1 MSGDGM
7 DIGFETGFALT
18 GTSELRAPDREHTY
32 DALVIGA
39 GPAGLSAAI
48 YLIRKR
54 LDTAIITG
62 NLGGQVTWTSS
73 IENYLGYRVLDGAGL
88 VAKFN
93 EQIREFPVP
102 LGLNEKV
109 TALARRGDLFE
120 VRTDSGLFRS
130 RALVLATGKRPRMM
144 NVPGEKELLGRG
156 VAYCAICDAPLYR
169 GKVTAV
175 VGGGS
180 SALEAAI
187 DLAKVCPKVYILV
200 RREKLG
206 GDEVLRDRVRGLG
219 VIEVIFGA
227 KVLEVLGDGKVR
239 GLLVRRGEGDLTAE
253 LAVEGVFVE
262 IGLIPNSEAFRG
274 AVELNERGEV
284 EVDCRGGTSEPG
296 IFAAGDVTTV
306 PYKQIIV
313 AAGEGAK
320 AALSAHDY
328 LLRRKG

>member
-1 MSGDGM
+1 M
-7 DIGFETGFALT
+7 
-18 GTSELRAPDREHTY
+18 
-32 DALVIGA
+32 
-39 GPAGLSAAI
+39 
-48 YLIRKR
+48 
-54 LDTAIITG
+54 
-62 NLGGQVTWTSS
+62 
-73 IENYLGYRVLDGAGL
+73 
-88 VAKFN
+88 
-93 EQIREFPVP
+93 
-102 LGLNEKV
+102 
-109 TALARRGDLFE
+109 
-120 VRTDSGLFRS
+120 
-130 RALVLATGKRPRMM
+130 
-144 NVPGEKELLGRG
+144 
-156 VAYCAICDAPLYR
+156 
-169 GKVTAV
+169 TAV

-219 VIEVIFGA
+219 AIEVIFGA